1 MERCIM
7 YEAHRMQQLAGLI
20 DETSIGKAS
29 STITVVMDLDKTI
42 HAGERQTR
50 HGDENVIS
58 DEEIK
63 KTTERGIAKI
73 ANLLLVDKIS
83 VGDDIVIQS
92 GGGLN
97 IVGHLQSIGDQL
109 QLRIITVMRKKNFK
123 AKSGTIPIKV

>member
-1 MERCIM
+1 M